1 MKGGAVDVLEFPEY
15 DEQGRR
21 EGREVLYQVERDEDG
36 KPRGVDVLQ
45 FVEHEEEEQSG
56 GIEVLDCRGTSHP
69 EKSNEK
75 RSKDIVKPNV
85 FTEEQKIQPNQHGAV
100 DNIPWMSAPIYPAT
114 NFQVIIICKKN
125 YIDRNGKEIPER
137 GRIECRI
144 ILYGK
149 TYDLSVKY
157 TKIRSISK
165 IITDSIPE
173 AIIDHDVQKVEKII
187 EEKFRQ
193 DIAATKNI
201 QIFFEAGWNYID
213 GQHVYL
219 CQGKNLGVGRNVE
232 TELTLPSYD
241 CSRPN
246 LVDIFLRACNLYKDM
261 TAQAIMLTFSL
272 MGVLYQLFREAGFIP
287 RFVLF
292 LNGRTGS
299 MKTTIG
305 KILFIQLCEDAF
317 REEPRRFDTDT
328 AVSLERAIVTSGRD
342 TVTLIDD
349 FAPAKT
355 ETKRRE
361 MQDKL
366 EMIIRMV
373 GDGSSRSRSN
383 VYLEDKRGE
392 GVHGMVVLTGELM
405 GKGVSSNLRC
415 LYCRLERDLV
425 NVDGV
430 TWFQENPH
438 AYTTFIAAFAE
449 YVGQHY
455 DEIKVYIQ
463 RQFSVERK
471 RLLGRLKER
480 RLVDS
485 AVTLRLANDI
495 LNNFLAKYCGMD
507 NGEIKT
513 MLMQMREQIVDCAWM
528 SEELS
533 KEESPA
539 VLFVKSIASLM
550 RVGSITLCED
560 RRMISETAEFD
571 GFLDE
576 QFFYFN
582 PDIIHKKVVA
592 FLGQTNSYFPYDQ
605 REIQSLLADERI
617 IKTAPNGKGK
627 RTLCV
632 RILVGNG
639 KKYNFLKIQRT
650 TFEAVVEGDFDSEQS
665 GI

>member
-1 MKGGAVDVLEFPEY
+1 
-15 DEQGRR
+15 
-21 EGREVLYQVERDEDG
+21 
-36 KPRGVDVLQ
+36 
-45 FVEHEEEEQSG
+45 
-56 GIEVLDCRGTSHP
+56 
-69 EKSNEK
+69 
-75 RSKDIVKPNV
+75 
-85 FTEEQKIQPNQHGAV
+85 
-100 DNIPWMSAPIYPAT
+100 
-114 NFQVIIICKKN
+114 
-125 YIDRNGKEIPER
+125 
-137 GRIECRI
+137 
-144 ILYGK
+144 
-149 TYDLSVKY
+149 
-157 TKIRSISK
+157 
-165 IITDSIPE
+165 
-173 AIIDHDVQKVEKII
+173 
-187 EEKFRQ
+187 
-193 DIAATKNI
+193 
-201 QIFFEAGWNYID
+201 
-213 GQHVYL
+213 
-219 CQGKNLGVGRNVE
+219 
-232 TELTLPSYD
+232 
-241 CSRPN
+241 
-246 LVDIFLRACNLYKDM
+246 
-261 TAQAIMLTFSL
+261 
-272 MGVLYQLFREAGFIP
+272 
-287 RFVLF
+287 
-292 LNGRTGS
+292 

-305 KILFIQLCEDAF
+305 KILFTQLCGGAF

-349 FAPAKT
+349 YAPAKT

-392 GVHGMVVLTGELM
+392 GVHGMVALTGELM

-425 NVDGV
+425 NVISV
-430 TWFQENPH
+430 TWFQENPY

-455 DEIKVYIQ
+455 DEIKIYIQ
-463 RQFSVERK
+463 RQFNVERK
-471 RLLGRLKER
+471 CLLGRLKER

-485 AVTLRLANDI
+485 AVTLRLASDI
-495 LNNFLAKYCGMD
+495 LLKFLVEYCGMD
-507 NGEIKT
+507 NGEIETK
-513 MLMQMREQIVDCAWM
+513 LMQMREQIVDCAWM

-550 RVGSITLCED
+550 RVGSVTLCED
-560 RRMISETAEFD
+560 RRMISETTEFD
-571 GFLDE
+571 GFMDE
-576 QFFYFN
+576 QFYYFN
-582 PDIIHKKVVA
+582 PDLIHKKVVA

-639 KKYNFLKIQRT
+639 KKYNFLKFQRT

-665 GI
+665 GIMKEGILC